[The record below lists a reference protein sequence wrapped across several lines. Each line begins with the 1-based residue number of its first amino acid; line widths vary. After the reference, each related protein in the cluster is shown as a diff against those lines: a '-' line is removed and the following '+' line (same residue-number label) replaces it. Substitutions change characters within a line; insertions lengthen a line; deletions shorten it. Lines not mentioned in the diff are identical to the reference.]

1 MQIVKPTDENMIVGT
16 HLETF
21 REEVE
26 TAIRVFYAYEAM
38 GKLLSEPKYV
48 NLANNNADFWIIFLS
63 SAQTKL
69 FIALGR
75 LYDDSNDAFSFQS
88 FIKACRE
95 NIEEFGCESFEKRKL
110 NDYVTRPD
118 WLDDYLSDAY
128 FGKVDDIDALA
139 RLARPFNKKMK
150 GLYKE
155 IRSKVFAHAIHTDKI
170 NISDLF
176 EGTSFE
182 EIENALKVLWSI
194 FWQVWQLYNNARQP
208 TLEIESYPYKD
219 EVVNCI
225 RTALSGG
232 V

>member
-1 MQIVKPTDENMIVGT
+1 MTVGT

-21 REEVE
+21 RAEVE
-26 TAIRVFYAYEAM
+26 TAIRVYYAYEAM
-38 GKLLSEPKYV
+38 SKLLSEQKYV

-88 FIKACRE
+88 FIKTCRE
-95 NIEEFGCESFEKRKL
+95 NIEEFGRESFEKRRL
-110 NDYVTRPD
+110 SNYVTRPD

-128 FGKVDDIDALA
+128 FGKVEDIDALA

-155 IRSKVFAHAIHTDKI
+155 IRSKVFAHAIHNDKI
-170 NISDLF
+170 IISNLF

-182 EIENALKVLWSI
+182 EIENALKALWSI
-194 FWQVWQLYNNARQP
+194 YWQVWQLYSNARQP

-219 EVVNCI
+219 DVVNCI
-225 RTALSGG
+225 RTALTGG